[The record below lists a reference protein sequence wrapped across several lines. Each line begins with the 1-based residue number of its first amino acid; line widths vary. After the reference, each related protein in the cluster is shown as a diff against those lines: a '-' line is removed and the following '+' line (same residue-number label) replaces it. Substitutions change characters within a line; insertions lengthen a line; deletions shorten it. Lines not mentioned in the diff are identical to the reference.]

1 MKRKAWKRYRVRTLD
16 HRRLAR
22 CTVVTIIPA
31 GPIEQRTE
39 WTQYE
44 ARMVVMVGAEAI
56 QARGSSRSVGEGRQ

>member
-31 GPIEQRTE
+31 GPVEQRTE
-39 WTQYE
+39 WTQIQ
-44 ARMVVMVGAEAI
+44 ARLVIKVGAEA
-56 QARGSSRSVGEGRQ
+56 A